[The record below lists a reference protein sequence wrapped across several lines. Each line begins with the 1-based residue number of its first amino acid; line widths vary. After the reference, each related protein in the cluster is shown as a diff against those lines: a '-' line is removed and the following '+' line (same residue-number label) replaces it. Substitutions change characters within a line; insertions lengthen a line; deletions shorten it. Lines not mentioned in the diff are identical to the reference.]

1 MKSYPLSDEVL
12 DTLGDKV
19 LEAIEGAVAATRAD
33 LSRYRQTLPDF
44 VVSHSS
50 RGLANWIHDRLWH
63 HLVTELHGQDRV
75 RLLDS
80 GPTREIFVDDRYRVR
95 VKRHS
100 RTGAVASY
108 PTRAAVE
115 FMEQPQLFTSDGYT
129 ENHLIV
135 GYEWD
140 EKRFEIGRT
149 VLSMRDGIDNVVWLV
164 ALGDEH
170 AGAGP
175 ALIPSVASPQRP
187 VVDVRPQGGVTSAPE
202 ASGEHR

>member
-1 MKSYPLSDEVL
+1 MKSYPLSEEVL
-12 DTLGDKV
+12 EALGDKV
-19 LEAIEGAVAATRAD
+19 LEALEGAVAATRDD
-33 LSRYRQTLPDF
+33 LSLYRQTLPDF
-44 VVSHSS
+44 VASHSS

-63 HLVTELHGQDRV
+63 HLVTELYGQDRV
-75 RLLDS
+75 RVLDS
-80 GPTREIFVDDRYRVR
+80 GSTREIFVDDKYRVR

-100 RTGAVASY
+100 RTGAVVSY
-108 PTRAAVE
+108 PTRAAIE
-115 FMEQPQLFTSDGYT
+115 FMEQPQLFTSDGYP
-129 ENHLIV
+129 EHHLIV

-140 EKRFEIGRT
+140 QKRFEIGQT

-170 AGAGP
+170 TEARLP
-175 ALIPSVASPQRP
+175 AVPPVESPQRP